1 MTSVEI
7 WPGRHKRAMQKFPR
21 KGGTNSMPYTE
32 PQILSTLSA
41 TSEIQQI
48 NELNSAKAPGQY
60 LDHAIPPISCTVS
73 AYEAD
78 E

>member
-1 MTSVEI
+1 MRYS
-7 WPGRHKRAMQKFPR
+7 K
-21 KGGTNSMPYTE
+21 
-32 PQILSTLSA
+32 PQIVIKISA
-41 TSEIQQI
+41 ISEIRQTGTV
-48 NELNSAKAPGQY
+48 EGAKAPGQY

>member
-1 MTSVEI
+1 MCYA
-7 WPGRHKRAMQKFPR
+7 K
-21 KGGTNSMPYTE
+21 
-32 PQILSTLSA
+32 PQILSTLDS
-41 TSEIQQI
+41 TSETQQTGT
-48 NELNSAKAPGQY
+48 LSGAKAPGQY